1 MCVVGLYRGIK
12 DMTQNTMSNIVAI
25 FSPRREY
32 YSFYSF
38 FIFSSLLIT
47 QRPLCFMWKPRIDTT
62 KILYF
67 FWSNIVWSKNK
78 KRTTYVIRNIHLN
91 LSFFFFMFRR
101 DRMKQ
106 QRYDFLILRP
116 LVYLFSVVSSPETK
130 IEDVIG

>member
-1 MCVVGLYRGIK
+1 
-12 DMTQNTMSNIVAI
+12 MTQNTMSNIAAI

-38 FIFSSLLIT
+38 FIFLKSNT
-47 QRPLCFMWKPRIDTT
+47 HRPLCFMWKLRIDTT

-67 FWSNIVWSKNK
+67 LWSNIVWSKNK
-78 KRTTYVIRNIHLN
+78 KRTTYVIRNVYLN

-130 IEDVIG
+130 NKDVI

>member
-1 MCVVGLYRGIK
+1 
-12 DMTQNTMSNIVAI
+12 MTQNTMSNIAAI

-38 FIFSSLLIT
+38 FIFLKSNT
-47 QRPLCFMWKPRIDTT
+47 HRPLCFMWKPRIDTT

-67 FWSNIVWSKNK
+67 LWSNIVWSKNK
-78 KRTTYVIRNIHLN
+78 KRTTYVIHNIYLN
-91 LSFFFFMFRR
+91 LSFLYVFMFRQ

-130 IEDVIG
+130 IEDVIK